1 MSTKIKMP
9 IFLTKAR
16 AVEFKKIK
24 KELMQ
29 SLADIDD
36 LRVIQRESLE
46 KKENCKT
53 YLDDFSEE
61 SLIELSNDNFDVVD
75 IGDTFA
81 ISISLNESVKNFF
94 DFLYSSFDMSEI
106 EKKLNNMRR
115 LENE

>member
-36 LRVIQRESLE
+36 LCVIQRENFGI
-46 KKENCKT
+46 KENCKT
-53 YLDDFSEE
+53 YMDDFAEE
-61 SLIELSNDNFDVVD
+61 SLIELSNDNFDIVD

-94 DFLYSSFDMSEI
+94 DFLYPSFGMSEI
-106 EKKLNNMRR
+106 EKKLNNYMR
-115 LENE
+115 LKNE